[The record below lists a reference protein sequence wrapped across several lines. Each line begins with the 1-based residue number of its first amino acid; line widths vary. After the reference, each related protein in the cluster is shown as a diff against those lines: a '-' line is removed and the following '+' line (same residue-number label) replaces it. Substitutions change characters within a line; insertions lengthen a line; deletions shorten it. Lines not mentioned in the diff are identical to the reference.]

1 MGVQTDKTWLQHT
14 NCPVLCEAC
23 KQVIDLVEDCPA
35 FKDAGPFSQA
45 ESLDDWQ
52 RAISSIPRS
61 HLFSSEIWT
70 VLKTLVEVLLIEA
83 KGKLF
88 TCPGVGKL
96 WISRGIAYGMDGTPR
111 NTLLVDGSPLVDA
124 IEPFVS
130 TWGVDDLAARLKQGT
145 LRTHR
150 AAENVVFVRDF
161 MAGQISKELYTLM
174 LVNLTHIYEA
184 LEESWDACAARLP
197 TLTYAELRRTEAL
210 RADVAAFSGMPADQA
225 LAEILPTPA
234 VLEYVAR
241 LRELRTMPDL
251 LVAHAYTRY
260 LGDLSGGQVLAK
272 AVRSTF
278 GEDSSVEFYEFP
290 IESAHNFKQQYRR
303 NMDALRPSAEVAEHI
318 VEEANVAFLYNMMMF
333 QDLDV
338 KRGVLAKAHTMP
350 ELQALTNLS
359 ALGFQK
365 AYQKCPF
372 LAKPAPVD
380 SLDSSVEEP
389 GEAECIW
396 PFILLHQPVTGAK
409 QHPYKSAVLAAAGL
423 YFGWRRLTKG

>member
-1 MGVQTDKTWLQHT
+1 VQTDKAWVQHT

-23 KQVIDLVEDCPA
+23 KQVIELVEDCPA
-35 FKDAGPFSQA
+35 FKDAGSFSQA
-45 ESLDDWQ
+45 ESLEDWQ

-61 HLFSSEIWT
+61 HLFSTEIWT
-70 VLKTLVEVLLIEA
+70 VLKKLIEVLLIEA

-96 WISRGIAYGMDGTPR
+96 WVSRGFPYSSFLM
-111 NTLLVDGSPLVDA
+111 DGSPLVEA
-124 IEPFVS
+124 IEPFVA

-184 LEESWDACAARLP
+184 LEESWEANAQRLP

-225 LAEILPTPA
+225 LAEIPPTPA
-234 VLEYVAR
+234 VREYVAR
-241 LRELRTMPDL
+241 LRELRNAPDL

-290 IESAHNFKQQYRR
+290 IESAHAFKQQYRR
-303 NMDALRPSAEVAEHI
+303 NMDALRPSGEVAGRI
-318 VEEANVAFLYNMMMF
+318 VEEANVAFLFNMMMF

-338 KRGVLAKAHTMP
+338 KRGVLARAHTMP

-372 LAKPAPVD
+372 IAKPAPVD

-389 GEAECIW
+389 GEAQCIW
-396 PFILLHQPVTGAK
+396 PFILAHQPVTGAK
-409 QHPYKSAVLAAAGL
+409 QHPYKTAVLAAAGL
-423 YFGWRRLTKG
+423 YVGWRRLTKG